1 MRSPAL
7 CQRSVAR
14 EPQAA
19 GCPGP
24 TRHLPK
30 CAFPTVAQRCLRT
43 QQRGYRSKNAQDGL
57 SYAFGTRQG
66 RLKNGENTRRPA
78 E

>member
-14 EPQAA
+14 EPP
-19 GCPGP
+19 GCGVPGP
-24 TRHLPK
+24 QRHLPK
-30 CAFPTVAQRCLRT
+30 SAFPTVAQRCLIT

-57 SYAFGTRQG
+57 SSARRTLQG
-66 RLKNGENTRRPA
+66 PLKNGENTRQPA